1 MSDFSET
8 DVRRHYDLLQHKP
21 ELGLTQLK
29 AMVGE
34 DIIGIGLFDNEDDFV
49 SECGRYNG
57 LGTLYVGVNPRTNR
71 LLEDY
76 GGLRNRMRTLF
87 VDVVEDGDI
96 DHVTGFAI
104 PQADVAKLSQAAAGF
119 RSDVS
124 VLHEQELLFPLDEPI
139 EAPREQQAE
148 VAARITR
155 WAFGSGDRAP
165 IPLMQFTRVVGTA
178 LSRRT
183 WFKRRTRFRKYRPF
197 ILEGITGQIKATDPA

>member
-1 MSDFSET
+1 MSDFSEV

-34 DIIGIGLFDNEDDFV
+34 DIIGIGLFDNEDDFA
-49 SECGRYNG
+49 SECARYNG
-57 LGTLYVGVNPRTNR
+57 LGTLYVGVNPRTKR

-87 VDVVEDGDI
+87 LDVVAEGDI
-96 DHVTGFAI
+96 DYVTAFAV
-104 PQADVAKLSQAAAGF
+104 PETARQALSQAAQGF
-119 RSDVS
+119 TSDVS
-124 VLHEQELLFPLDEPI
+124 VLYEQELLFPLDEPI
-139 EAPREQQAE
+139 EAPTERQAE
-148 VAARITR
+148 VAGRITT
-155 WAFGSGDRAP
+155 WAFGSQERAP

-183 WFKRRTRFRKYRPF
+183 WLRRRTKFKRFRPY
-197 ILEGITGQIKATDPA
+197 ILEGITGQIMADTSG